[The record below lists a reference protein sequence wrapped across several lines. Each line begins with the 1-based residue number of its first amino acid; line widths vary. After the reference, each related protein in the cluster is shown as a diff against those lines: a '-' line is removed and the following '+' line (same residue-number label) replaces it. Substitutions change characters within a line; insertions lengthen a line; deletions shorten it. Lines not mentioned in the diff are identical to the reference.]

1 LTPSRTKDQVRTIA
15 RATFDGFLQSDLV
28 PQGMQASALIWVA
41 AFLVAPALFLPV
53 KAISKYMTIRRFFPE
68 RLEETFWNDRMV
80 FLMMSAGAIGVV
92 SVVLWDTLFPARRD
106 AFVLTPLPVPLSA
119 QMLGRLAGL
128 AGLCLLFVV
137 ALNAIPSVLFP
148 IASLGTFAEMPRAF
162 IGHAVTT
169 AAADAFVFFSV
180 TSLQGVVILG
190 LGRRTSSRIASF
202 AQAGAVVALLL
213 SLMFVGGVNQLTRD
227 ALMRG
232 SMDDPALQFLPP
244 AWFLGLYEWI
254 AGNQRPIM
262 APLAMRAIAAT
273 LLPIAITAA
282 IYAFGYKRLLVRAVE
297 TPQRSTRS
305 WLTTAVSR
313 ATRTFFI
320 RNPQEQAIGSFL
332 LRAISRSGRH
342 SMLMS
347 IYLGVGLALIVS
359 AILPDFI
366 RFGNGALDS
375 PLLPWPRRG
384 NPPLGIL
391 MVPLILSAALGVG
404 VRILMTI
411 PAEMGARWIFLSASL
426 TPRRVDAATHKAI
439 LLLVVPPVVLLALL
453 TAGPLWGWRVAL
465 LHAAYT
471 ASLSLVLCELLLL
484 TYRGVPL
491 TRPYVPGASRFHMLW
506 AIYLSGFITYTYTAT
521 RLERDLL
528 SWLDAQF
535 VLNAVGFFASMAL
548 GLWAWRKWKLRETLD
563 VPFEADMPED
573 QIFQGFNLSEIQA
586 AQAVAAHG
594 HAERRGP

>member
-1 LTPSRTKDQVRTIA
+1 
-15 RATFDGFLQSDLV
+15 
-28 PQGMQASALIWVA
+28 MQASALIWVA
-41 AFLVAPALFLPV
+41 AFFVAPALFLPV
-53 KAISKYMTIRRFFPE
+53 KAINRYMTIRRFFPE
-68 RLEETFWNDRMV
+68 RLEETFWIDRTV

-106 AFVLTPLPVPLSA
+106 AFVLTPLPVPVSA

-148 IASLGTFAEMPRAF
+148 IASAGTFAEMPRAI

-169 AAADAFVFFSV
+169 SAADAFVFFSV

-190 LGRRTSSRIASF
+190 LGRRTASRLASF
-202 AQAGAVVALLL
+202 AQAGAVVVLVLGLLFL
-213 SLMFVGGVNQLTRD
+213 ADVFHLTRD

-232 SMDDPALQFLPP
+232 NISDPALQFLPP

-254 AGNQRPIM
+254 AGNPRPIM
-262 APLAMRAIAAT
+262 APLAMRAVAAT

-305 WLTTAVSR
+305 WFTTAASQ
-313 ATRTFFI
+313 AIRTLFI
-320 RNPQEQAIGSFL
+320 RHPQEQAIGSFL

-359 AILPDFI
+359 AIIPDFI
-366 RFGNGALDS
+366 RFGNGALES
-375 PLLPWPRRG
+375 PLAPWPRRG

-391 MVPLILSAALGVG
+391 MLPVILSAALGVG
-404 VRILMTI
+404 ARILMTI
-411 PAEMGARWIFLSASL
+411 PAEMAARWIFLSASL
-426 TPRRVDAATHKAI
+426 TPRRVDAATHKGI
-439 LLLVVPPVVLLALL
+439 LLLVIPPVVLLALL

-506 AIYLSGFITYTYTAT
+506 AIYISGFITYTYTAT

-528 SWLDAQF
+528 SWRDAQF
-535 VLNAVGFFASMAL
+535 VMNAVGVFLAMAL
-548 GLWAWRKWKLRETLD
+548 GLWAWRKRQLREMTE
-563 VPFEADMPED
+563 VPFEADLPDD

-586 AQAVAAHG
+586 AQAVATHPNADPP
-594 HAERRGP
+594 RPV